1 MSRQRSSAVK
11 PLLMDKPLLPVFS
24 KRDAAP
30 ASRAKHRHYQFL
42 QLFIGYEVVN
52 IPAEAGLVK
61 SKNCDVPAVII
72 DDALE
77 EVMRDAE
84 SQRLVT

>member
-1 MSRQRSSAVK
+1 
-11 PLLMDKPLLPVFS
+11 MDKPLLPVFS

-42 QLFIGYEVVN
+42 QLFIGHEDVDLH
-52 IPAEAGLVK
+52 AEAGLVQLK
-61 SKNCDVPAVII
+61 DCDVPAGMI

-77 EVMRDAE
+77 EVVQDAKIP
-84 SQRLVT
+84 RLAT